1 MKKEYMALIGML
13 VLLLISMFHAI
24 NLALL
29 SQQVYGLKIIWFGK
43 KMTSSELILLMDL
56 CFFGAI
62 ILQIILIFFI
72 IRD

>member
-72 IRD
+72 IRE